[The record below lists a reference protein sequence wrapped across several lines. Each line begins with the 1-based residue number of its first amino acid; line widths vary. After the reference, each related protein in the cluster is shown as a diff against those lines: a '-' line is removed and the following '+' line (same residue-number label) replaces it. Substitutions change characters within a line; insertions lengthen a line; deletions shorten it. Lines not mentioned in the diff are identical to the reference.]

1 MGGEKQTTS
10 TNQNSTQTTTAD
22 PSMVEQNRL
31 DLELR
36 KGNQQGMADI
46 QASGL
51 NLGNLLLRGQS
62 LPGYLNT
69 LPGGISEDVTQQI
82 VDKSLRDVKGF
93 GQQGGLLD
101 SGTLQSIAGRTSGDI
116 RMGSAQFNLQN
127 LSQLLNLALGG
138 QAQVQQPIIGQA
150 SALGQRLAGLSSV
163 SQTGNS
169 TQTTKSMNPFMK
181 SFQTGMGSWLG
192 GGAQNAAMQ
201 LAKG

>member
-1 MGGEKQTTS
+1 MGSEKTTQKQE
-10 TNQNSTQTTTAD
+10 TNQSQTVTAD
-22 PSMVEQNRL
+22 PSLTEQNRL

-51 NLGNLLLRGQS
+51 NLGNLLLRGMN

-69 LPGGISEDVTQQI
+69 LPGGISEDVTQSI

-93 GQQGGLLD
+93 GNQGGLLD
-101 SGTLQSIAGRTSGDI
+101 SGVLQSIAGRTAGDI

-138 QAQVQQPIIGQA
+138 QAQVQQPIIGQGA
-150 SALGQRLAGLSSV
+150 ALGQRLAGLSSV
-163 SQTGNS
+163 NTTGNASS
-169 TQTTKSMNPFMK
+169 TTTGMNPFMK
-181 SFQTGMGSWLG
+181 SFQTSLGSTLG
-192 GGAQNAAMQ
+192 NGSFGNFKAF
-201 LAKG
+201 